1 MENPSTLSTSML
13 SSCTSGGCG
22 AKIGPGELSGL
33 LSALP
38 RIPRENLIV
47 GFDTQDDAAV
57 YDLGGTAVVSTVD
70 FFSPMVDDPLV
81 FGRIAAANAMSDVYA
96 MGGEVLFA
104 LNLVCFPEA
113 LPLAMLEE
121 ILRGGAEKVLE
132 AGAVL
137 AGGHSIYDKEIKYGL
152 SVTGRVDREKL
163 LRNNT
168 PRDGDLLILTKALG
182 AGLVMA
188 AQRGGLAEAGSVEA
202 ALASMQR
209 LNKYAAEH
217 FGGFKV
223 HACTDVTGFG
233 LAVHS
238 GEMMG
243 RDHSVTIYADA
254 LPALPQ
260 ARRYADEFLLT
271 AAAQRNRNHMKDCVC
286 FRNVPFSSEE
296 LVFDP
301 QTSGGL
307 LISVSPAEARDLLSA
322 IKETESDAALVGEV
336 HSRERYAVIVE

>member
-1 MENPSTLSTSML
+1 MENPSML
-13 SSCTSGGCG
+13 SNCTSGGCG
-22 AKIGPGELSGL
+22 AKIGPGELSGI

-38 RIPRENLIV
+38 RMSGGNLIV

-57 YDLGGTAVVSTVD
+57 YDCEGTAIVSTVD

-104 LNLVCFPEA
+104 LNLVCFPEEK
-113 LPLAMLEE
+113 PFAMLKE

-152 SVTGRVDREKL
+152 AVTGRVDKEKL

-168 PRDGDLLILTKALG
+168 CRDGDLLILTKALG
-182 AGLVMA
+182 VGLVMA
-188 AQRGGLAEAGSVEA
+188 AKRGGLAEAGSVEA

-217 FGGFKV
+217 FGGFEV

-233 LAVHS
+233 LAVHA

-243 RDHSVTIYADA
+243 QNHSVTIYADA
-254 LPALPQ
+254 LPVLPQ

-286 FRNVPFSSEE
+286 FRNVSFSSEE
-296 LVFDP
+296 LLFDP

-307 LISVSPAEARDLLSA
+307 LLSVSPGDAPDLLSA
-322 IKETESDAALVGEV
+322 IKETESGAALIGEV
-336 HSRERYAVIVE
+336 HSRENYTVIVE